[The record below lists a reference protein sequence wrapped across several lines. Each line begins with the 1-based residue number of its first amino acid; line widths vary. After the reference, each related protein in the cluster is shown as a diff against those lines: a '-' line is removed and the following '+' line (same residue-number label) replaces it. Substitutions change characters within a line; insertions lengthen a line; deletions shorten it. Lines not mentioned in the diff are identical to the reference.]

1 MPCKTGYID
10 RTLPVLFEPDESS
23 KLSTGLDLHG
33 TLTFVKK
40 GTKAVVQ
47 INVHNTTSRDILLR
61 NRTVLGRP
69 QLVKSATP
77 LEVKLRRNVEN
88 DQSKSLPRMSV
99 NHVEE
104 KQTAKPKPERKNEH
118 VVRNI
123 DLSGL
128 SLEQRN
134 SSREMVLEESESFAC
149 DDDDIGYIPNL
160 RLNINLSDSRPVRKN
175 YTSIPRPLY
184 QEVKRH
190 IEDRLN
196 KQFIQKSQSP
206 YLSPVVCVQKKDGT
220 LRLCVDYHELN
231 RRKTPDRHPTAR
243 VEETLDNIGGNFWFS
258 VIDQG
263 KAYHQGVMDEGSHL
277 TAFITPLGHCEW
289 VRINECSC

>member
-1 MPCKTGYID
+1 MKSN
-10 RTLPVLFEPDESS
+10 F
-23 KLSTGLDLHG
+23 
-33 TLTFVKK
+33 LTSQFPNVKK
-40 GTKAVVQ
+40 RN
-47 INVHNTTSRDILLR
+47 ISELLD
-61 NRTVLGRP
+61 
-69 QLVKSATP
+69 SP
-77 LEVKLRRNVEN
+77 LEINAANGTSIPYTGWAELEFLLLLFVAFCCRKE
-88 DQSKSLPRMSV
+88 DQNIGTISDYVRGV
-99 NHVEE
+99 V
-104 KQTAKPKPERKNEH
+104 EH

-134 SSREMVLEESESFAC
+134 SAREMLLEESESFAR

-160 RLNINLSDSRPVRKN
+160 RLNINLSDSCPVRKN

-184 QEVKRH
+184 QEVKGH

-206 YLSPVVCVQKKDGT
+206 YSSPVVCVQKKDGT
-220 LRLCVDYHELN
+220 LRLCVDYRELN
-231 RRKTPDRHPTAR
+231 RRKIPDRHPTPR

-289 VRINECSC
+289 LRINECSC